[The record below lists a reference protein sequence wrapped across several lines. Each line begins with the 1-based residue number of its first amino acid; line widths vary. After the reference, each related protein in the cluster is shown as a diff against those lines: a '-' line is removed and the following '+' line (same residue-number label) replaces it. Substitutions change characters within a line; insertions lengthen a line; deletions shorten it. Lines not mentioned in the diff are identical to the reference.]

1 MRQYVPHMAAN
12 LNSASRPRR
21 PMHFAPARSRPAP
34 PPSRLSLH
42 RLVLAAL
49 PAVLMAEAAPADEG
63 SPAAARG
70 GGLLEEIVVTA
81 QKREQN
87 LQDIGIAVTAL
98 SGERLE
104 ALGVAQPIDI
114 HAQVPNFN
122 IKNEV
127 GKSTPT
133 LTLRGIG
140 VGAFSHNS
148 ASPVGVYLDEVFLPS
163 TAQMSFAVYDVERV
177 EVLRGPQGTLFGRNT
192 TAGAVSFLSRKP
204 TELFEAS
211 LKAGLGNSESASL
224 DGYISGPLAPGVA
237 GRLAATYRRQGK
249 GFFFNRLSGE
259 HIGGVER
266 LGIKASVQWDIA
278 APASFWAQAW
288 MGRERSENDPW
299 VAIGTADRNL
309 PTANPH
315 FPGGQLF
322 ATDCAPLDVT
332 PTRYFRENCV
342 TRNGYRDPDG
352 DMFAGEWSRNSVLDA
367 DAFGGVAR
375 LDVEWR
381 NSTLTS
387 VTGFNSMDKATEE
400 DFDGSPF
407 ALGDNRYGTDIR
419 VFSQELR
426 IASNAP
432 LAGRTDFVAGV
443 FYYRDDQSENDLY
456 GYADRANHDVKL
468 AYDQGTTSL
477 GVFAHT
483 ETWLSD
489 AWRLTAGARHTDDA
503 IGFSAETSIENV
515 QPGGP
520 QPVFGPFTFITL
532 FGEYGTLANPR
543 AISAINDTLDT
554 REFTYKVGL
563 DYRPGDNRL
572 LYGSYSRGYKS
583 GGFVGFWTTSS
594 EEYGPFDA
602 ETVDAVEAGFKSTL
616 AGGAMTLNAA
626 LFNYRYEDAHIFGF
640 TPGGAFTILNAG
652 EGDFSGG
659 EIELQWRAAEAL
671 EIIAGAGYINAELVI
686 SGAEP
691 VLPGNSPEFTFNG
704 MLRYRANLP
713 KRLRLTAQ
721 TDFSWQ
727 GEVFFDATQRA
738 AVSQDAYWLVNARL
752 ALANASDSWE
762 LAAWVRNLADKEY
775 FGQIFRSKTAAALS
789 ATAGNPRTFGI
800 EATLRF

>member
-1 MRQYVPHMAAN
+1 
-12 LNSASRPRR
+12 
-21 PMHFAPARSRPAP
+21 MHFAPVQSRPAP
-34 PPSRLSLH
+34 PHSRLALH

-70 GGLLEEIVVTA
+70 SGVLEEIVVTA

-114 HAQVPNFN
+114 HAQVPNFH

-133 LTLRGIG
+133 LTLRGISI
-140 VGAFSHNS
+140 GAFSHNS

-211 LKAGLGNSESASL
+211 LKAGLGNSESAWL
-224 DGYISGPLAPGVA
+224 DGYLSGPLTPAVA
-237 GRLAATYRRQGK
+237 GRLAVTYRRQGK

-259 HIGGVER
+259 HIGGVNR
-266 LGIKASVQWDIA
+266 LGIKASLEWNVG
-278 APASFWAQAW
+278 ASATLWAQAW

-299 VAIGTADRNL
+299 VAIGTADPNL
-309 PTANPH
+309 PTENPN

-332 PTRYFRENCV
+332 PARYFRENCV

-352 DMFAGEWSRNSVLDA
+352 DMFAGEWSQSSILDA

-375 LDVEWR
+375 LDFDYG

-387 VTGFNSMDKATEE
+387 VTGFNGMDKDSEE

-407 ALGDNRYGTDIR
+407 ALGDNRYLSDIR

-432 LAGRTDFVAGV
+432 LADRTDFVAGA
-443 FYYRDDQSENDLY
+443 FFYRDEQSENALY
-456 GYADRANHDVKL
+456 GYGDRVNHDVRL
-468 AYDQGTTSL
+468 TYDQQITSL
-477 GVFAHT
+477 GVFSHT
-483 ETWLSD
+483 ETRLSD
-489 AWRLTAGARHTDDA
+489 NWRLTAGVRHTDDS
-503 IGFSAETSIENV
+503 INFSAETTIENV
-515 QPGGP
+515 RPGGA
-520 QPVFGPFTFITL
+520 QPVFGPYTFITL
-532 FGEYGTLANPR
+532 FGEYGSLANPR
-543 AISAINDTLDT
+543 AISAVDDTLDT
-554 REFTYKVGL
+554 RELTWKLGL
-563 DYRPGDNRL
+563 EYRPSDDWL
-572 LYGSYSRGYKS
+572 LYGSSSRGYKS

-594 EEYGPFDA
+594 DEYGPFDA
-602 ETVDAVEAGFKSTL
+602 ETVEAIEAGFKSTL
-616 AGGAMTLNAA
+616 AGGAMTLNTA
-626 LFNYRYEDAHIFGF
+626 LFNYRYEDAQIFGF
-640 TPGGAFTILNAG
+640 TPGGGFTILNAG
-652 EGDFSGG
+652 EGDFFGG
-659 EIELQWRAAEAL
+659 EIELQWRASEAL
-671 EIIAGAGYINAELVI
+671 EIIAGAGYIDAELVI

-704 MLRYRANLP
+704 MIRYRANVSS
-713 KRLRLTAQ
+713 RLRLTAQ

-738 AVSQDAYWLVNARL
+738 AVSHNAYWLVNARL

-775 FGQIFRSKTAAALS
+775 FGQIFRSSTAAALS
-789 ATAGNPRTFGI
+789 ATAGNPRTFGV
-800 EATLRF
+800 ETTFRF